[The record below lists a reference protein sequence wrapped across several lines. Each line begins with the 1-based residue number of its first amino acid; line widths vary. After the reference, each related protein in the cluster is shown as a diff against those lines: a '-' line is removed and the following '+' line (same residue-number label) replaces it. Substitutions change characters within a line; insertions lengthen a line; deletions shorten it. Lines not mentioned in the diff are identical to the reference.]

1 MATTCWD
8 TLRGSAE
15 IWQIH
20 TVLIIRHSSDLL
32 KLYFALIDLFATC
45 KILKMKSNYRFQIN
59 IYICSGSV
67 CVKWLHIVRHEQR
80 ADTRTCRKLSFTL
93 GIPVWAVTCLSRAMR
108 RRPCWCSPDSP
119 DNGRHLT
126 RSITHCLLSDDSRFC
141 LTEGR
146 RGGRLNLL
154 LRQAWYIQDLRLFIK
169 ANADQKYKRFHIS
182 SF

>member
-1 MATTCWD
+1 M
-8 TLRGSAE
+8 
-15 IWQIH
+15 
-20 TVLIIRHSSDLL
+20 
-32 KLYFALIDLFATC
+32 
-45 KILKMKSNYRFQIN
+45 
-59 IYICSGSV
+59 
-67 CVKWLHIVRHEQR
+67 RHEQR

-146 RGGRLNLL
+146 RGGRLNLQ
-154 LRQAWYIQDLRLFIK
+154 LRQALYIEDLRLSLK
-169 ANADQKYKRFHIS
+169 RTLTRNTSVSTSAASSLSSEGRCLRDQLVLCLQFL
-182 SF
+182 SFSEAGALVGLRGDGTDLFS

>member
-1 MATTCWD
+1 M
-8 TLRGSAE
+8 
-15 IWQIH
+15 
-20 TVLIIRHSSDLL
+20 
-32 KLYFALIDLFATC
+32 
-45 KILKMKSNYRFQIN
+45 
-59 IYICSGSV
+59 
-67 CVKWLHIVRHEQR
+67 RHEQR

-146 RGGRLNLL
+146 RGGRLNLQL
-154 LRQAWYIQDLRLFIK
+154 HQAWYIQDLRLFIK
-169 ANADQKYKRFHIS
+169 ANADQKHKRFHIS
-182 SF
+182 SFQSIFRGALFARPVGPLFTIPLVQWGWSSCWTAGRWQRFV